1 MGHRRTRE
9 RRWPIRHFLNPS
21 SAWATVI
28 AMTASTP
35 ICTVAVLGL
44 GQMGRPIA
52 VNLVAAGFAVRTWNR
67 SGGAVEG
74 AVACATIADAVAA
87 ADVALTMLAEDA
99 AVEAVTFGDG
109 RLLAGLRR
117 GTLHVGMSTI
127 SVALAGRLAEAHRDA
142 GQGFVAAPVFG
153 RPEAA
158 AARQLWIVPGGD
170 AADVA
175 ALASVFAALG
185 QGTFP
190 MPGARE
196 AALAKLCGNFMIAAN
211 IEILAEAL
219 ALGEKGGIPPAALLG
234 MLTGTLFG
242 SPVVKRYGAM
252 IAAGQ
257 FTPPGFAMAL
267 GLKDMHLV
275 LEAGEQSRTPL
286 PVAELLRSRFL
297 TALATGREGLDWAGI
312 AGVVREQAGL

>member
-1 MGHRRTRE
+1 
-9 RRWPIRHFLNPS
+9 
-21 SAWATVI
+21 
-28 AMTASTP
+28 MTASTP
-35 ICTVAVLGL
+35 IRTVAVLGL
-44 GQMGRPIA
+44 GRMGRPMA
-52 VNLVAAGFAVRTWNR
+52 GNLVSSGFAVRTWNR
-67 SGGAVEG
+67 SGGAVAG
-74 AVACATIADAVAA
+74 AAERASIAEAVGE
-87 ADVALTMLAEDA
+87 ADVALTMLADDA
-99 AVEAVTFGDG
+99 ALEAVTFGEG
-109 RLLAGLRR
+109 RLLSGLGR
-117 GTLHVGMSTI
+117 GALHVGMSTI
-127 SVALAGRLAEAHRDA
+127 SVALAGRLAEAHRAA

-170 AADVA
+170 AADVER
-175 ALASVFAALG
+175 LAPVFAALG

-211 IEILAEAL
+211 IELIAEAL

-252 IAAGQ
+252 IAAGE

-267 GLKDMHLV
+267 GLKDMRLV
-275 LEAGEQSRTPL
+275 LEAAEQGRTPL
-286 PVAELLRSRFL
+286 PVAELLHSRFL
-297 TALATGREGLDWAGI
+297 TAMATGREGLDWAGI
-312 AGVVREQAGL
+312 AAVVREEAGL

>member
-1 MGHRRTRE
+1 MSA
-9 RRWPIRHFLNPS
+9 PASIR
-21 SAWATVI
+21 
-28 AMTASTP
+28 
-35 ICTVAVLGL
+35 TVAVLGL

-52 VNLVAAGFAVRTWNR
+52 VNLVGAGFEVRTWNR

-74 AVACATIADAVAA
+74 AVASATIADAVAG

-99 AVEAVTFGDG
+99 AVEAVTFGEG

-117 GTLHVGMSTI
+117 GALHVGMSTI
-127 SVALAGRLAEAHRDA
+127 SVALAGRLAETHRAA

-175 ALASVFAALG
+175 ALSPVFTALG

-211 IEILAEAL
+211 IEIFAEAL
-219 ALGEKGGIPPAALLG
+219 ALGE
-234 MLTGTLFG
+234 
-242 SPVVKRYGAM
+242 
-252 IAAGQ
+252 
-257 FTPPGFAMAL
+257 
-267 GLKDMHLV
+267 
-275 LEAGEQSRTPL
+275 
-286 PVAELLRSRFL
+286 
-297 TALATGREGLDWAGI
+297 
-312 AGVVREQAGL
+312 

>member
-1 MGHRRTRE
+1 MT
-9 RRWPIRHFLNPS
+9 PARHPPTVRIMNSAS
-21 SAWATVI
+21 SARTI
-28 AMTASTP
+28 
-35 ICTVAVLGL
+35 AVLGL
-44 GQMGRPIA
+44 GQMGRPVA
-52 VNLVAAGFAVRTWNR
+52 RNLVAAGFAVRTWNR

-74 AVACATIADAVAA
+74 ASDCATIAEAA
-87 ADVALTMLAEDA
+87 RNADIAITMLSEDA

-109 RLLAGLRR
+109 RLLDELRS
-117 GTLHVGMSTI
+117 GALHVGMSTI
-127 SVALAGRLAEAHRDA
+127 SVALAGRLADAHRAA

-158 AARQLWIVPGGD
+158 AARQLWIVPGGETAHLD
-170 AADVA
+170 
-175 ALASVFAALG
+175 ALAPVFAALG

-190 MPGARE
+190 MPGARQ

-211 IEILAEAL
+211 IEIIAEAL
-219 ALGEKGGIPPAALLG
+219 ALGEKGDIPPAQLLE

-252 IAAGQ
+252 VAKGE

-267 GLKDMHLV
+267 GLKDIRLV
-275 LEAGEQSRTPL
+275 LEAGEASRTPL

-297 TALATGREGLDWAGI
+297 TALAAGRDGLDWAGI

>member
-1 MGHRRTRE
+1 MGDRRKRL
-9 RRWPIRHFLNPS
+9 RPSPIRHFLNTS
-21 SAWATVI
+21 SASARVI

-35 ICTVAVLGL
+35 FRIVAVLGL
-44 GQMGRPIA
+44 GRMGRPIA
-52 VNLVAAGFAVRTWNR
+52 VNLVGAGFAVRTWSR
-67 SGGAVEG
+67 SGGAVDG
-74 AVACATIADAVAA
+74 AVACASIAEA
-87 ADVALTMLAEDA
+87 ADGANVALTMLSDDA
-99 AVEAVTFGDG
+99 AVEAVTFGAA
-109 RLLAGLRR
+109 RLLSGLGR
-117 GTLHVGMSTI
+117 GALHIGMSTI
-127 SVALAGRLAEAHRDA
+127 SVALAGRLAEAHRAA

-170 AADVA
+170 AADVER
-175 ALASVFAALG
+175 LAPLFAALG

-196 AALAKLCGNFMIAAN
+196 AALAKLCGNFLIAAN
-211 IEILAEAL
+211 IEVVAEAL
-219 ALGEKGGIPPAALLG
+219 ALGEKGGIPPATLLG

-252 IAAGQ
+252 IAAGE

-267 GLKDMHLV
+267 GLKDMRLV
-275 LEAGEQSRTPL
+275 LSASEQSRTPL
-286 PVAELLRSRFL
+286 PVAELLHSRFL
-297 TALATGREGLDWAGI
+297 TAMATGREGLDWAGI